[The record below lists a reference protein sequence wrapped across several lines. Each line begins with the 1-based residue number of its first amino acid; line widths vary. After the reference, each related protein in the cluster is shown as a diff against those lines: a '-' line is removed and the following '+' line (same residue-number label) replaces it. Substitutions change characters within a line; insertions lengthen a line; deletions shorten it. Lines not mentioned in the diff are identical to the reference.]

1 MGLGIRDGGPLGLR
15 PAAAGLAFTPTYRG
29 EVRAVHGLC
38 AAIPRDSAV
47 VIVDRSIADTFTE
60 LVRGMCGVP
69 VARTH
74 DPGIRAAGDVIRGI
88 RQSGR
93 QPVLLGARKRQLKA
107 YGAPPR
113 RIVALRS
120 TQDSHTLIRP
130 PRATWKLTVNVWM
143 SEPSR

>member
-1 MGLGIRDGGPLGLR
+1 M
-15 PAAAGLAFTPTYRG
+15 
-29 EVRAVHGLC
+29 
-38 AAIPRDSAV
+38 
-47 VIVDRSIADTFTE
+47 
-60 LVRGMCGVP
+60 P

-74 DPGIRAAGDVIRGI
+74 DPGIRAVGDVIRGI

-93 QPVLLGARKRQLKA
+93 QPVLLGTRKRQLKA

-113 RIVALRS
+113 RVVALRS
-120 TQDSHTLIRP
+120 TQDSHTLISP